1 MNQDSPAAAAAPQ
14 PMDTDQQ
21 APGFRSIRNRI
32 LLFSIL
38 VTLLPSLGMGWLW
51 FDVSRQATTDK
62 TAQKLAD
69 SAGIAER
76 EINLWLKERQYD
88 LRVFANSSIIRDN
101 LLRIRAV
108 AGNTGKTAEQTRQE
122 SLGNIAGYLN
132 LIQGQF
138 EVYQCFVVLDPQGK
152 VLVASDSSDDGP
164 HPDISGDWQVRAES
178 SSYFFGEVSFTGN
191 NGVPVLPLGLPLFLG
206 AGGDHHGFLVME
218 AGLQELLPLLKTSL
232 PLREGSGELIALL
245 ARAGDKVI
253 VTAGGQVAGSGP
265 AGMTPPIRSLRDAP
279 RQLREFS
286 GEGGLRL
293 VGILHPLSEVPWDLV
308 LAENADV
315 VFAGLIRE
323 RNRILLITILLTI
336 AIGGSATIVASRI
349 ILPLQALTDGVLRVA
364 GGDLE
369 ARVHVRRQ
377 DELGI
382 VSTMFN
388 EMVQRLKEGQ
398 VKLEQMATTD
408 PLTGLANRKQ
418 IMTDLEIHLEQHH
431 RYGSDFSLLMVDIDH
446 FKRIND
452 THGHQTG
459 DAVLVQMARIFRETL
474 RSLDSAGRYG
484 GEEFLI
490 LLGQID
496 AEHAKQT
503 AERIRSS
510 VARHVFV
517 IGDVSLQV
525 TVSIGVGGLKEESD
539 SSSEII
545 GRADRALYAA
555 KAGGRNRVEVE

>member
-1 MNQDSPAAAAAPQ
+1 
-14 PMDTDQQ
+14 MDKKQQ

-62 TAQKLAD
+62 TAQKLAN

-101 LLRIRAV
+101 LRRIRAV
-108 AGNTGKTAEQTRQE
+108 EGGTGKAAEQTRQE
-122 SLGNIAGYLN
+122 SLSNIAGYLN
-132 LIQGQF
+132 LIRGQF
-138 EVYQCFVVLDPQGK
+138 EIYRCFVVLDRQGT
-152 VLVASDSSDDGP
+152 VLMASESHDGEK
-164 HPDISGDWQVRAES
+164 HPDISGDWQARAES
-178 SSYFFGEVSFTGN
+178 SNYFFGEVDFTGDH
-191 NGVPVLPLGLPLFLG
+191 GVPVLPVGLPLFSG
-206 AGGDHHGFLVME
+206 AGGDHLGFLVME
-218 AGLQELLPLLKTSL
+218 AGLPELLPLLRTSL
-232 PLREGSGELIALL
+232 PLREESGELIALL
-245 ARAGDKVI
+245 ARTGDKVI
-253 VTAGGQVAGSGP
+253 VTAGGKIPGSDP
-265 AGMTPPIRSLRDAP
+265 AGVTPLIRSLRDAP
-279 RQLREFS
+279 RQLREFG
-286 GEGGLRL
+286 GEGNARL
-293 VGILHPLSEVPWDLV
+293 VGLLHPLSEVPWDLV
-308 LAENADV
+308 LAENADA
-315 VFAGLIRE
+315 VFGGLIRE
-323 RNRILLITILLTI
+323 RNRIILITILLTI
-336 AIGGSATIVASRI
+336 AIGGTATIVASRI
-349 ILPLQALTDGVLRVA
+349 ILPLRALTDGVLRVA
-364 GGDLE
+364 GGDLD
-369 ARVHVRRQ
+369 ARVPVRRQ

-382 VSTMFN
+382 VSNMFN

-398 VKLEQMATTD
+398 AKLEQLATTD

-418 IMTDLEIHLEQHH
+418 IMTSLEAHLEQHQ
-431 RYGSDFSLLMVDIDH
+431 RYGSDVSILMIDIDH

-452 THGHQTG
+452 THGHQAG

-474 RSLDSAGRYG
+474 RSLDTAGRYG

-510 VARHVFV
+510 VARHVFI

-525 TVSIGVGGLKEESD
+525 TVSVGVSGLKAESNSCSD
-539 SSSEII
+539 II

>member
-1 MNQDSPAAAAAPQ
+1 
-14 PMDTDQQ
+14 MDKKQQ

-62 TAQKLAD
+62 TAQKLAN

-101 LLRIRAV
+101 LRRIRAV
-108 AGNTGKTAEQTRQE
+108 EGGTGKAAEQTRQE
-122 SLGNIAGYLN
+122 SLSNIAGYLN
-132 LIQGQF
+132 LIRGQF
-138 EVYQCFVVLDPQGK
+138 EIYRCFVVLDHQGT
-152 VLVASDSSDDGP
+152 VLIASESNDGEK
-164 HPDISGDWQVRAES
+164 HPGISGDWQARAES
-178 SSYFFGEVSFTGN
+178 SHYFFGEVDFTGDH
-191 NGVPVLPLGLPLFLG
+191 GVPVLPVGLPLFSG
-206 AGGDHHGFLVME
+206 AGGDHLGFLVME
-218 AGLQELLPLLKTSL
+218 AGLPELLPLLKISL
-232 PLREGSGELIALL
+232 PLREDSGELIALL
-245 ARAGDKVI
+245 ARTGDKII
-253 VTAGGQVAGSGP
+253 VTAGGKIPGFDP
-265 AGMTPPIRSLRDAP
+265 AGMTPLIRSLRDTP
-279 RQLREFS
+279 RQLREFG
-286 GEGGLRL
+286 GEGSARL
-293 VGILHPLSEVPWDLV
+293 VGLLHPLSEVPWDLV
-308 LAENADV
+308 LAENADA
-315 VFAGLIRE
+315 VFGGLIRE
-323 RNRILLITILLTI
+323 RNRIILITILLTI
-336 AIGGSATIVASRI
+336 AIGGTATIVASRI
-349 ILPLQALTDGVLRVA
+349 ILPLRALTDGVLRVA
-364 GGDLE
+364 GGDLD
-369 ARVHVRRQ
+369 ARVPVRRQ

-382 VSTMFN
+382 VSNMFN

-398 VKLEQMATTD
+398 AKLEQLATTD

-418 IMTDLEIHLEQHH
+418 IMTSLEAHLEQHQ
-431 RYGSDFSLLMVDIDH
+431 RYGSDVSILMIDIDH

-452 THGHQTG
+452 THGHQAG
-459 DAVLVQMARIFRETL
+459 DAVLVQIARIFRETL
-474 RSLDSAGRYG
+474 RSIDTAGRYG

-510 VARHVFV
+510 VARHVFI

-525 TVSIGVGGLKEESD
+525 TVSVGVSGLKAEGNSFSD
-539 SSSEII
+539 II

-555 KAGGRNRVEVE
+555 KGGGRNRVEVE

>member
-1 MNQDSPAAAAAPQ
+1 
-14 PMDTDQQ
+14 MDKNQQ

-88 LRVFANSSIIRDN
+88 LRVFANSTIIRDN
-101 LLRIRAV
+101 LRRIRAV
-108 AGNTGKTAEQTRQE
+108 EGDTGKAAQLTRQE
-122 SLGNIAGYLN
+122 SLANIAAYLN
-132 LIQGQF
+132 LICGQF
-138 EVYQCFVVLDPQGK
+138 EIYRCFFVFDHQGK
-152 VLVASDSSDDGP
+152 ELVASDSPDGGQ
-164 HPDISGDWQVRAES
+164 HPDISGDWQARAES
-178 SSYFFGEVSFTGN
+178 SRYFFGDVSFAGEY
-191 NGVPVLPLGLPLFLG
+191 GVPVLPLGLPLFSG
-206 AGGDHHGFLVME
+206 AGGDHLGFLVME
-218 AGLQELLPLLKTSL
+218 TGLPELLPLLKASL
-232 PLREGSGELIALL
+232 PLREDSGELIALL

-253 VTAGGQVAGSGP
+253 VSAGVQVLDTDP
-265 AGMTPPIRSLRDAP
+265 TGMTPLIRSLRAAP
-279 RQLREFS
+279 RELREFG
-286 GEGGLRL
+286 GEGSAGL
-293 VGILHPLSEVPWDLV
+293 VGLLHPLKEVPWDLV
-308 LAENADV
+308 LAENADA
-315 VFAGLIRE
+315 VFAGLVRE
-323 RNRILLITILLTI
+323 RNRIILITILLTI
-336 AIGGSATIVASRI
+336 AIGGTATIVASRI
-349 ILPLQALTDGVLRVA
+349 ILPLKALTNGVLRVA
-364 GGDLE
+364 GGDLDV
-369 ARVHVRRQ
+369 RVPVRRQ

-382 VSTMFN
+382 VSSMFN

-398 VKLEQMATTD
+398 AKLEQLATTD

-418 IMTDLEIHLEQHH
+418 IMTNLEAHLEQHH
-431 RYGSDFSLLMVDIDH
+431 RYGSDFSLLMIDIDH

-452 THGHQTG
+452 THGHQAG
-459 DAVLVQMARIFRETL
+459 DAVLVQLARIFRETL

-510 VARHVFV
+510 VARHEFI
-517 IGDVSLQV
+517 IGEVSLRV
-525 TVSIGVGGLKEESD
+525 TISIGVGGLQAESN
-539 SSSEII
+539 SSSDII